1 MYCEKPIPHATSLA
15 PSTATA
21 LPSCLD
27 FYYYYFL
34 KERRI
39 KLLAQSNS
47 LQVNCFHVVCEGNK
61 HHMNTHTR
69 STQEG
74 ILPFTISAPL
84 VPSPPTP
91 PSFSPARQAQLSCV
105 VMSKVILCWLLES
118 NLQTGYIYSCL
129 HCLTISWWMTH
140 PFPPSAEIIKS
151 KIEAEWQPAG
161 SEDPFTPAPATLS
174 CHRRLL
180 HKERW
185 AAKILLCV

>member
-47 LQVNCFHVVCEGNK
+47 VQVNCFHVVCEGNK

-84 VPSPPTP
+84 VPSPPP
-91 PSFSPARQAQLSCV
+91 PPPAFLQRDRLSYPVLCQKLFCADYWNQISRQDIFTAV
-105 VMSKVILCWLLES
+105 YTV
-118 NLQTGYIYSCL
+118 LQ
-129 HCLTISWWMTH
+129 
-140 PFPPSAEIIKS
+140 
-151 KIEAEWQPAG
+151 
-161 SEDPFTPAPATLS
+161 
-174 CHRRLL
+174 
-180 HKERW
+180 
-185 AAKILLCV
+185 